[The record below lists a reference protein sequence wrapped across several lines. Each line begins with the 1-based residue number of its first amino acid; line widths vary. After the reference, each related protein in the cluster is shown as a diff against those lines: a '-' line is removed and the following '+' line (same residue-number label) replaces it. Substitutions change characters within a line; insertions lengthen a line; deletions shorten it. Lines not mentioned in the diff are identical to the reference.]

1 MRASV
6 LQCELFQL
14 SERVKQM
21 RFHLERGNLMGA
33 RRQALVERLRKTRQ
47 QQSTLKWILREAV
60 ENYYREQHAL
70 QQQQPQQQQQ
80 LILQQQQLQKQ
91 QQQQQQQ
98 QKKKLQES
106 KHHPLT
112 APSAPTLLAA

>member
-21 RFHLERGNLMGA
+21 RFHLEHGNLIGA
-33 RRQALVERLRKTRQ
+33 RRQALQERLRKTRQ

-60 ENYYREQHAL
+60 ENYYREQRLL
-70 QQQQPQQQQQ
+70 QAEQEKQLQLHSAKQKQEPKKLEKQQ
-80 LILQQQQLQKQ
+80 LMHQAVAQQT
-91 QQQQQQQ
+91 
-98 QKKKLQES
+98 S
-106 KHHPLT
+106 P
-112 APSAPTLLAA
+112 ALLAA